1 MIPELLTGLPFRF
14 FATSSIDALVHAV
27 ESSLSPKGN
36 EYTRMFGYKAI
47 DMILHGYME
56 IRDKGPDAR
65 IPLLDRF
72 LVASNYAGIAFGNAG
87 CAAVHALSYP
97 LGATYHVAHGESNY
111 AMFTG
116 VMKNYMEIKQDGEIA
131 KLNSFIADIL
141 GCDVENV
148 YESLEDLLNILIPK
162 KALHEYGV
170 TEEDLVEFTDS
181 VMTNQGRLM
190 ANNFVELDRDRVYKI
205 YKELYFCSDLDII
218 PRVSS

>member
-1 MIPELLTGLPFRF
+1 MIDEMYGDSAVLIPELLTGLPFRF

-56 IRDKGPDAR
+56 IRDKGPDVR

-190 ANNFVELDRDRVYKI
+190 ANNFVELDRGRVYKI
-205 YKELYFCSDLDII
+205 YKELY
-218 PRVSS
+218 

>member
-1 MIPELLTGLPFRF
+1 
-14 FATSSIDALVHAV
+14 
-27 ESSLSPKGN
+27 
-36 EYTRMFGYKAI
+36 MFGYKAI

-205 YKELYFCSDLDII
+205 YKELY
-218 PRVSS
+218 

>member
-162 KALHEYGV
+162 KTLHEYGV
-170 TEEDLVEFTDS
+170 TEQDLVEFTDS
-181 VMTNQGRLM
+181 VMTNQSRLM

-205 YKELYFCSDLDII
+205 YKELY
-218 PRVSS
+218 